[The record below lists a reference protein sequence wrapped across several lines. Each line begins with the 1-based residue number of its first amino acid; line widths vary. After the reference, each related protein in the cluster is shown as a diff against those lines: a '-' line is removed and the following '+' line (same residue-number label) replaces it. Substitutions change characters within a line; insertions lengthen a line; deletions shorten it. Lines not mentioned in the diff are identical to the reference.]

1 MEEGLNETRD
11 AVNELRGVSHKLAGN
26 TNAISPSKSSQPKT
40 YDELLPK
47 LLPAMRKM
55 CLSQNLRTVEALE
68 WKVNKPS
75 KFAVKGNS
83 KYISEALGWYTNVA
97 VTLKNMKGNPIITIV
112 GNYACV
118 DNGITEIRKVK
129 GISDPIKNQFCIE
142 DHEKTYIIST
152 FSKFLIVKN
161 LPKKEQD
168 QVSTNS
174 SSLTV
179 PVNFLLI
186 HVNLYIRV
194 VLAVKP
200 LSFSPQL
207 TRFLRRDSTLA
218 FQDVS
223 DKLSEEEIT
232 SFLLFFSTI
241 LVASVT
247 NFSSILTFFFQPFF
261 FGIFVAGRDIDDT
274 SDTALRVIQNREKK
288 RIQDDFDKSKN
299 ENKKLSD
306 QMHQFGEKI
315 RQLHSEKNELILQI
329 THKDISLTDAKSRF
343 TIKSEEMM
351 YVSLVQ
357 DDLSEMDS
365 IKRKLELKNVE
376 LTSENIVTAQKAL
389 IEKDSLLQEV
399 NYHLAEQIPK
409 TSSEPEQIL
418 KELHNG
424 VIGGISELEQGNE
437 ITSLEITSESPY

>member
-1 MEEGLNETRD
+1 MQKAIQNALAQQKTENQTLIKKVTELQSQMTQQAQVSALQTVEPVRQPRGPPSSLQTEEGLKNYYASEYLKEIGVLNKAKLDADYLVKPFQRPRQQRNNNSARIDRMEEGLNETRD
-11 AVNELRGVSHKLAGN
+11 AVNELRGISHKLAGN

-118 DNGITEIRKVK
+118 DNVK
-129 GISDPIKNQFCIE
+129 D
-142 DHEKTYIIST
+142 
-152 FSKFLIVKN
+152 

-174 SSLTV
+174 SSLT
-179 PVNFLLI
+179 
-186 HVNLYIRV
+186 V

-247 NFSSILTFFFQPFF
+247 DFSSILTFFFQPFF
-261 FGIFVAGRDIDDT
+261 FGISVAGRDIDDT
-274 SDTALRVIQNREKK
+274 SDTALRVIQ
-288 RIQDDFDKSKN
+288 SK
-299 ENKKLSD
+299 L
-306 QMHQFGEKI
+306 
-315 RQLHSEKNELILQI
+315 
-329 THKDISLTDAKSRF
+329 
-343 TIKSEEMM
+343 
-351 YVSLVQ
+351 
-357 DDLSEMDS
+357 
-365 IKRKLELKNVE
+365 
-376 LTSENIVTAQKAL
+376 
-389 IEKDSLLQEV
+389 
-399 NYHLAEQIPK
+399 
-409 TSSEPEQIL
+409 
-418 KELHNG
+418 
-424 VIGGISELEQGNE
+424 IGGR
-437 ITSLEITSESPY
+437 

>member
-1 MEEGLNETRD
+1 MQKAIQNALAQQKTENQTLIKKVTELQSQMTQQAQVSALQTVEPVRQPRGPPFSLQTEEGLKNYYASEYLKEIGVLNKAKLDADYLRNNNSARIDRMEEGLNETRD

-118 DNGITEIRKVK
+118 DN
-129 GISDPIKNQFCIE
+129 
-142 DHEKTYIIST
+142 
-152 FSKFLIVKN
+152 
-161 LPKKEQD
+161 
-168 QVSTNS
+168 
-174 SSLTV
+174 
-179 PVNFLLI
+179 
-186 HVNLYIRV
+186 
-194 VLAVKP
+194 
-200 LSFSPQL
+200 
-207 TRFLRRDSTLA
+207 
-218 FQDVS
+218 
-223 DKLSEEEIT
+223 
-232 SFLLFFSTI
+232 
-241 LVASVT
+241 
-247 NFSSILTFFFQPFF
+247 
-261 FGIFVAGRDIDDT
+261 AGRDIDDT

>member
-1 MEEGLNETRD
+1 MQKAIQNALAQQKTENQTLIKKVTELQSQMTQQAQVSALQTVEPVRQPRGPPSSLQTEEGLKNYYASEYLKEIGVLNKAKLDADYLVKPFQRPRQQRNNNSARIDRMEEGLNETRD
-11 AVNELRGVSHKLAGN
+11 AVNELRGISHKLAGN

-118 DNGITEIRKVK
+118 DNVK
-129 GISDPIKNQFCIE
+129 D
-142 DHEKTYIIST
+142 
-152 FSKFLIVKN
+152 

-179 PVNFLLI
+179 LVNFLLI

-247 NFSSILTFFFQPFF
+247 DFSSILTFFFQPFF
-261 FGIFVAGRDIDDT
+261 FGISVAGRDIDDT
-274 SDTALRVIQNREKK
+274 SDTALRVIQT
-288 RIQDDFDKSKN
+288 IF
-299 ENKKLSD
+299 
-306 QMHQFGEKI
+306 FGALGSVGFWTCPI
-315 RQLHSEKNELILQI
+315 GFFNWTILDCP
-329 THKDISLTDAKSRF
+329 KPVLDIVLD
-343 TIKSEEMM
+343 
-351 YVSLVQ
+351 
-357 DDLSEMDS
+357 
-365 IKRKLELKNVE
+365 
-376 LTSENIVTAQKAL
+376 IVL
-389 IEKDSLLQEV
+389 DSLKL
-399 NYHLAEQIPK
+399 
-409 TSSEPEQIL
+409 L
-418 KELHNG
+418 K
-424 VIGGISELEQGNE
+424 
-437 ITSLEITSESPY
+437 SPNIY